1 MLKRLLVLAFI
12 CIAMLLLLGLM
23 VSNGAELAS
32 PPQIPPIQAACAP
45 APTLPVPRVETAQ
58 PALFCLPEVRLIFTP
73 NGFCCDRNG
82 LPVCAS
88 AYYSANYVSF
98 HFSDRAG

>member
-23 VSNGAELAS
+23 VSNGAELA
-32 PPQIPPIQAACAP
+32 PPPLTPPIQAVCVP
-45 APTLPVPRVETAQ
+45 APTLPVPRAETSQ
-58 PALFCLPEVRLIFTP
+58 PALFCLPVVRLNLTP